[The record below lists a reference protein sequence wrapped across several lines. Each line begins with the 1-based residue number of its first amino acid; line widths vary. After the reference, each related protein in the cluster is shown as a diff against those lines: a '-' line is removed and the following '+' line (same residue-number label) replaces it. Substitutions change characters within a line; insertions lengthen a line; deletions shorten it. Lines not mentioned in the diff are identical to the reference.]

1 MWKLSLQYDV
11 FPADTTLA
19 QIAERGTG
27 TRLLWSGLQLTF
39 TTVSK
44 IFIPINKHGIHWTLL
59 VRMNIL
65 SFDKL

>member
-11 FPADTTLA
+11 SSADTTLA
-19 QIAERGTG
+19 QIAGRGTS
-27 TRLLWSGLQLTF
+27 TRLLWSGLTF

-44 IFIPINKHGIHWTLL
+44 IFIPFNEHGIHWTLL